1 MSNNPIN
8 LGKLSHQG
16 QVRELNE
23 DSIGSPGLYQIPWEL
38 QVQRGV
44 LVCVADG
51 MGGHAAGEVASKMAV
66 DALFKTFYASSERD
80 PKRALQTSYAA
91 ANQEVYELAQKDE
104 TKAKMG
110 TTMVAALLKKGKD
123 LYLANVG
130 DSRAYLIHNG
140 KIEQLSRD
148 HSLVAEQ
155 IRMGFITEEQA
166 RESAHRNVITRAIGI
181 EPQVKADITSHRL
194 KGNDV
199 LVLCSD
205 GLSNELTNEDIQHI
219 VRENFK
225 PQDAVEKMIALANE
239 RGARDNVSA
248 IVVRMPS

>member
-1 MSNNPIN
+1 MSNNQIN
-8 LGKLSHQG
+8 LGKFSHQG

-38 QVQRGV
+38 QAQRGV

-66 DALFKTFYASSERD
+66 DALFKIFYASSERD
-80 PKRALQTSYAA
+80 PKRALQISYAA

-110 TTMVAALLKKGKD
+110 TTMVAGLLKGKD

-140 KIEQLSRD
+140 KIQQLSRD

-166 RESAHRNVITRAIGI
+166 RSSLQRNVITRAIGI
-181 EPQVKADITSHRL
+181 EPEVKVDIISHRL
-194 KGNDV
+194 KSNDA

-205 GLSNELTNEDIQHI
+205 GLSNELTDADILR
-219 VRENFK
+219 VVMENFK

-248 IVVRMPS
+248 IVVRMPL